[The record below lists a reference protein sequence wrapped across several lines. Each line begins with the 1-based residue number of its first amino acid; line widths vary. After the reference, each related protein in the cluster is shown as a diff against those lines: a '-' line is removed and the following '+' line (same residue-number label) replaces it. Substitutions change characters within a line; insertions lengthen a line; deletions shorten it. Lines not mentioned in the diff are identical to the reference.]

1 MFPETELVEGNVDGL
16 SSDDYVCHVF
26 RLQPAF
32 SRLKKQV
39 HFSWSTSAK
48 LEHECKLQITRTAK
62 VSPLLTL
69 SAAFYGLVQLC
80 CL

>member
-1 MFPETELVEGNVDGL
+1 MSLFELVTMYMKKL
-16 SSDDYVCHVF
+16 RASD
-26 RLQPAF
+26 
-32 SRLKKQV
+32 RLKKQV
-39 HFSWSTSAK
+39 HFSWNTSAE

-69 SAAFYGLVQLC
+69 WGVYRLVQLC